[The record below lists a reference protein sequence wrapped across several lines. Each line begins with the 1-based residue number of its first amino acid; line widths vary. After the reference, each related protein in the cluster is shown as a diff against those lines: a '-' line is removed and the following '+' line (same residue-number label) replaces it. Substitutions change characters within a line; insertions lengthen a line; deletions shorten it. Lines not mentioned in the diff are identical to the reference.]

1 MQKCLENHD
10 VDLQTST
17 QTTKI
22 RKAEEE
28 LG

>member
-1 MQKCLENHD
+1 MQKYSENHD
-10 VDLQTST
+10 VDLQTPT